1 MRARNWPKFFSVGP
15 RLRIDDLIRMT
26 TQSKLVLIFTLYHLG
41 FEPVNLKRSEEPER
55 EVTDVAVIPRRIW
68 RLKTHCFYMINILFM
83 NIILLDIYFLIYYKF
98 YIL

>member
-15 RLRIDDLIRMT
+15 RLRIDDLIRIT

-83 NIILLDIYFLIYYKF
+83 NIILLDIYYFNL
-98 YIL
+98 L

>member
-55 EVTDVAVIPRRIW
+55 EVTDVTVIPRRSW
-68 RLKTHCFYMINILFM
+68 RLKTHCFYMINISFM
-83 NIILLDIYFLIYYKF
+83 NIILLDIYFF
-98 YIL
+98 

>member
-1 MRARNWPKFFSVGP
+1 MRARNWPKFFSVRP

-83 NIILLDIYFLIYYKF
+83 YIILLDIYFFNL
-98 YIL
+98 L

>member
-1 MRARNWPKFFSVGP
+1 MGP
-15 RLRIDDLIRMT
+15 WLHIDDLIRMT

-55 EVTDVAVIPRRIW
+55 EVTDVTVIPRRSW

-83 NIILLDIYFLIYYKF
+83 NIILLDIYFFKL
-98 YIL
+98 L

>member
-1 MRARNWPKFFSVGP
+1 MGP
-15 RLRIDDLIRMT
+15 RLRTDDLIRMT

-55 EVTDVAVIPRRIW
+55 EVTDVTVIPRRSW

-83 NIILLDIYFLIYYKF
+83 NIILLDIYFFKL
-98 YIL
+98 L

>member
-26 TQSKLVLIFTLYHLG
+26 TQSKLVLIFTLYQLG

-83 NIILLDIYFLIYYKF
+83 NIILLDIYFFNL
-98 YIL
+98 L

>member
-55 EVTDVAVIPRRIW
+55 EVTDVTVILRRSW

-83 NIILLDIYFLIYYKF
+83 NIILLDIYFFKL
-98 YIL
+98 L

>member
-15 RLRIDDLIRMT
+15 RLRTDDLIRMT

-55 EVTDVAVIPRRIW
+55 EVTDVTVIPRRSW

-83 NIILLDIYFLIYYKF
+83 NIILLDIYIFKL
-98 YIL
+98 L

>member
-1 MRARNWPKFFSVGP
+1 MRARNWPKFFSGGP

-55 EVTDVAVIPRRIW
+55 EVTDVAVIPRRSW

-83 NIILLDIYFLIYYKF
+83 NIILLDIYFFNL
-98 YIL
+98 L

>member
-26 TQSKLVLIFTLYHLG
+26 TQSKLVLIFTLYQLG

-55 EVTDVAVIPRRIW
+55 EVTDVTVIPRSW

-83 NIILLDIYFLIYYKF
+83 NIILLDIYFFKL
-98 YIL
+98 L

>member
-1 MRARNWPKFFSVGP
+1 MGP
-15 RLRIDDLIRMT
+15 QLRTDDLIRMT

-55 EVTDVAVIPRRIW
+55 EVTDVTVIPRRSW

-83 NIILLDIYFLIYYKF
+83 NIILLDIYFFKL
-98 YIL
+98 L

>member
-15 RLRIDDLIRMT
+15 WLHIDDLIRMT

-55 EVTDVAVIPRRIW
+55 EVTDVTVIPRRSW
-68 RLKTHCFYMINILFM
+68 RLKSHCFYMINILFM
-83 NIILLDIYFLIYYKF
+83 NIILLDIYFFKL
-98 YIL
+98 L

>member
-83 NIILLDIYFLIYYKF
+83 NIILLDIYIFKL
-98 YIL
+98 L

>member
-1 MRARNWPKFFSVGP
+1 MGP
-15 RLRIDDLIRMT
+15 RLRTDDLIRMT

-55 EVTDVAVIPRRIW
+55 EVTDVAVIPRRSW

-83 NIILLDIYFLIYYKF
+83 NIILLYIFFLK
-98 YIL
+98 LL

>member
-1 MRARNWPKFFSVGP
+1 MGP
-15 RLRIDDLIRMT
+15 RLRTDDLIRMT

-55 EVTDVAVIPRRIW
+55 EVTDVTVIPRRSW

-83 NIILLDIYFLIYYKF
+83 NIILLYIFFLK
-98 YIL
+98 LL

>member
-26 TQSKLVLIFTLYHLG
+26 TQSKLVLIFTLYQLG

-55 EVTDVAVIPRRIW
+55 GVTDVAVIPRRSW

-83 NIILLDIYFLIYYKF
+83 NIILLDIYFLK
-98 YIL
+98 LL

>member
-55 EVTDVAVIPRRIW
+55 EVTDVAVIPRRSW

-83 NIILLDIYFLIYYKF
+83 NIILLDIYIFKL
-98 YIL
+98 L